1 MKTTFG
7 DKLRVILEEKEM
19 SAAELSRKSGLSQ
32 ALISQYLSDKFE
44 PKSDK
49 IFIMAEALNVSGAY
63 LLGKN
68 EEEIN
73 VSSEIQKFNSVFEIA
88 LKRKK
93 LRELLTK
100 AKDLNDEELN
110 SILIHVNGIIQSK
123 KTN

>member
-1 MKTTFG
+1 MKATFG

>member
-1 MKTTFG
+1 MCQVKY
-7 DKLRVILEEKEM
+7 K
-19 SAAELSRKSGLSQ
+19 
-32 ALISQYLSDKFE
+32 
-44 PKSDK
+44 
-49 IFIMAEALNVSGAY
+49 
-63 LLGKN
+63 
-68 EEEIN
+68 
-73 VSSEIQKFNSVFEIA
+73 KFNSVFEIA